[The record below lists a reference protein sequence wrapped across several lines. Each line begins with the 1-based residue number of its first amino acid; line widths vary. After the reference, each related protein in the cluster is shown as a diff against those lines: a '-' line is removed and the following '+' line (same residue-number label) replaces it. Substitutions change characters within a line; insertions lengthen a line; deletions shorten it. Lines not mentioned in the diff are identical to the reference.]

1 MSAKEG
7 MDTIVTHQIV
17 GIHPLGD
24 QKIPSAILPNS
35 LANEKVLLRD
45 DAHAMG

>member
-1 MSAKEG
+1 MSDKEG

-24 QKIPSAILPNS
+24 QIIPLAILPNS
-35 LANEKVLLRD
+35 LGNEKVLLRD
-45 DAHAMG
+45 DAHALW